1 MIEGPSGDKIVES
14 VVASHLARKYEVG
27 YWRSGGEVDVVT
39 KGGISFGVK
48 WRRNAKPSRV
58 TSRVRIGKIKN
69 VVSLSRDGFSTDP
82 LMIPVYLFLA
92 CFDAWLISVIS
103 VFEIPRGLKA
113 IIMPSQSP
121 YN

>member
-1 MIEGPSGDKIVES
+1 MIEGPGEDKIVES

-27 YWRSGGEVDVVT
+27 YWRSEGEIDVVT
-39 KGGISFGVK
+39 KGGIGFEVK

-58 TSRVRIGKIKN
+58 RIGGIKN
-69 VVSLSRDGFSTDP
+69 VVTLSRDDFSTDP

-92 CFDAWLISVIS
+92 CFDAWLISVIL
-103 VFEIPRGLKA
+103 VFEIPRALKA

-121 YN
+121 YD

>member
-1 MIEGPSGDKIVES
+1 MIEGPGEGKIVES

-39 KGGISFGVK
+39 KGGIGFEVK

-58 TSRVRIGKIKN
+58 RIGGIKN
-69 VVSLSRDGFSTDP
+69 VVTLSRDDFSTDP

-92 CFDAWLISVIS
+92 CFDAWLISVIL
-103 VFEIPRGLKA
+103 VFEIPRALKA

-121 YN
+121 YD